1 MKNLAYKL
9 KNFLFKF
16 TKESRKFKRPS
27 YTELRLYKEFI
38 KTHKNKLILSFGAG
52 RSGQNWFSKIF
63 NSHDNWI
70 GSSERFADY
79 EAFYRY
85 ITYYNLPVNKKGFF
99 DLIELSA
106 NRDMSLYQN
115 SFIASPYWS
124 FGMEEITNKI
134 KPDFIMYNIR
144 SPIKTIE
151 SFYKKGWYKDL
162 EIHNIKDSPIID
174 ITNNQYRSFSRI
186 IPRKKEYINEWYNL
200 TRIGKITWFWCEI
213 NKSLYFDFNN
223 KINTNKFIIKLKDVD
238 QNYDAYLKL
247 SEKFNFQPIMKK
259 KQFLDII
266 NKAPNKGSMNKHFY
280 KNWSK
285 TEKKEFENIIR
296 ENFPFYDTMKTNL

>member
-1 MKNLAYKL
+1 
-9 KNFLFKF
+9 
-16 TKESRKFKRPS
+16 
-27 YTELRLYKEFI
+27 
-38 KTHKNKLILSFGAG
+38 
-52 RSGQNWFSKIF
+52 
-63 NSHDNWI
+63 
-70 GSSERFADY
+70 
-79 EAFYRY
+79 
-85 ITYYNLPVNKKGFF
+85 
-99 DLIELSA
+99 
-106 NRDMSLYQN
+106 MSLYQN

-151 SFYKKGWYKDL
+151 SFYKKSWYKNL

-186 IPRKKEYINEWYNL
+186 IPRKKEYINEWCNL

-259 KQFLDII
+259 TIFRC
-266 NKAPNKGSMNKHFY
+266 Y
-280 KNWSK
+280 K
-285 TEKKEFENIIR
+285 
-296 ENFPFYDTMKTNL
+296 